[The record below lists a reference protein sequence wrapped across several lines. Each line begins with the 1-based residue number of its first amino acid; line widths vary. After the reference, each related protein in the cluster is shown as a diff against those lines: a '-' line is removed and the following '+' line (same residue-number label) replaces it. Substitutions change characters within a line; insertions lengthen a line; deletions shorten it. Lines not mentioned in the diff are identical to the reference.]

1 MRVRVRVGMGM
12 GMSGVVMLAVT
23 VGSAFVGRQHISK
36 DGIGNHLLDELC
48 VSDISHSSIRPLLL
62 VH

>member
-1 MRVRVRVGMGM
+1 MGM